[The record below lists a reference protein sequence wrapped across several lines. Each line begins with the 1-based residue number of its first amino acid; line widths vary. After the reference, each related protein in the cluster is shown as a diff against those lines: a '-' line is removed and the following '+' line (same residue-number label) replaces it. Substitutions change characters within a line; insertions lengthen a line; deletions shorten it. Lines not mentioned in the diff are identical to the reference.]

1 MFHSEKPIVWPD
13 AKGSIRGTGLAP
25 LYPKATELPER
36 NPAVYAALTLVDAMR
51 VGQARERNA
60 AMHALDQLLGMSRNR
75 ASDHG
80 AGPAG
85 NSGGRQL
92 HR

>member
-13 AKGSIRGTGLAP
+13 AKGSVRGTGLAP

-60 AMHALDQLLGMSRNR
+60 AMHALDQLLGMKQEP
-75 ASDHG
+75 G
-80 AGPAG
+80 I
-85 NSGGRQL
+85 
-92 HR
+92 